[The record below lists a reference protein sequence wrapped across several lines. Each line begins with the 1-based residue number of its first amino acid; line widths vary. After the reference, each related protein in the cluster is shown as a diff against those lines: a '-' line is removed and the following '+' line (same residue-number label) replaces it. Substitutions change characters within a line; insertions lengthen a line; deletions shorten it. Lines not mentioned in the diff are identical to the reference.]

1 MSKMDRFL
9 RKKYMGVFRV
19 WSTVVTMMMVRF
31 PNRLPRYTSRNSTLS
46 RTLSSQVSAK
56 TSRRNSVT
64 MVEFIIVSKYRFIWK
79 RKAVIDNN

>member
-31 PNRLPRYTSRNSTLS
+31 PNRLHRYTSRNSTVIKI
-46 RTLSSQVSAK
+46 LSSQISAK
-56 TSRRNSVT
+56 TSRKNSVT
-64 MVEFIIVSKYRFIWK
+64 RVELAIVSKCRFSEEK
-79 RKAVIDNN
+79 KK